1 MLSHF
6 SVFGSGVFANMGNY
20 LGFGDT
26 KIVPDL
32 LPEHLEA
39 IVKGSKAYADDPET
53 MQNIW
58 ASIKDVRI
66 YSGCLTA

>member
-1 MLSHF
+1 
-6 SVFGSGVFANMGNY
+6 MGNY

-53 MQNIW
+53 MQKIW

-66 YSGCLTA
+66 YSRN

>member
-1 MLSHF
+1 
-6 SVFGSGVFANMGNY
+6 MGNY

-53 MQNIW
+53 MQKIW

-66 YSGCLTA
+66 YIFWSIIILPK

>member
-1 MLSHF
+1 
-6 SVFGSGVFANMGNY
+6 MGNY

-39 IVKGSKAYADDPET
+39 IVKGSKAYADDPDT
-53 MQNIW
+53 MQKIW
-58 ASIKDVRI
+58 TSIKDVSI
-66 YSGCLTA
+66 SSDYESA